1 MSLAHYKKRDELAK
15 QALKEIDYAY
25 RYKKARMSSW
35 NKNEDMM
42 NPDKA
47 HSVTSPYGGSTYQ
60 AQQGDTRASVP
71 LYKMHNF
78 VQTILSKIDS
88 PLTFKY
94 VKGETADHKKAKLM
108 NAIKEKDSKT
118 GRWNFKDLMGKRDAA
133 IYGRTI
139 YLYMTR
145 NLKGVYKSALS
156 LVDPKDFLID
166 PDVGG
171 LCTEEE
177 EDYGA
182 GIERAQYL
190 GWWNTKLSRAQL
202 TAGIKDGL
210 YYKKVVDDMLDGGT
224 TTTKT
229 QQDIDKDNRKNT
241 GAPRESFKNENQ
253 FVFYTWFTTD
263 ENDERYYLVL
273 NPSGD
278 CIRCE
283 KWSEIRKSGKYPIW
297 TWACFPDPRE
307 FWTPSYCDFARGIFQ
322 AQEKSINQS
331 LDNSEQI
338 NRPQTAVN
346 VDYVR
351 NLAQVR
357 YRKDGYIEIEGNVD
371 VNRVLQTRQ
380 TPPIEGPFKVYDKL
394 ESIVES
400 ESGVTAA
407 VKGNSE
413 EETLG
418 IYEGNLMQAGDRF
431 GLLNKSYAEG
441 YYRFA
446 VLHKEGVMQ
455 DLKKKMAV
463 QILGPMGLEIEQV
476 SARELKPY
484 KEDYDIL
491 VESSLAE
498 AQSNLADSKNKLTF
512 LGAYKGDQTIN
523 QKVLFE
529 TQATIAG
536 LDDDTIKRLLDTSD
550 YNAIEIVAQADEAFQ
565 MIIGG
570 QKPPLYKDANT
581 AFLQRLNDL
590 ANKFSHELTTEQHS
604 AVMDYAQEI
613 SAIVEQNAARTIME
627 EQAKLGALDEGG
639 TGGGGMVDATGLKD
653 PTLEATGEVPLN
665 DPSKVVAET
674 AALK

>member
-1 MSLAHYKKRDELAK
+1 MALAHYKKRDELAK
-15 QALKEIDYAY
+15 QALKEIDFSY
-25 RYKKARMSSW
+25 RYKKARMTSW

-42 NPDKA
+42 NPDKSSP
-47 HSVTSPYGGSTYQ
+47 SVVSPYGGSTQQ
-60 AQQGDTRASVP
+60 ADTRAQVP
-71 LYKMHNF
+71 LYKMHGY
-78 VQTILSKIDS
+78 VHTILSKIDS

-94 VKGETADHKKAKLM
+94 IKGETSDLKKSKLM
-108 NAIKEKDSKT
+108 NSIKDKDAKI

-133 IYGRTI
+133 IYGRAI

-145 NLKGVYKSALS
+145 NDKGQYRS
-156 LVDPKDFLID
+156 LLNLIDPKDFLID

-177 EDYGA
+177 DGSGVEKA
-182 GIERAQYL
+182 AYL
-190 GWWNTKLSRAQL
+190 GWWNTRLTRAQI
-202 TAGIKDGL
+202 TKGIKDGI
-210 YYKKVVDDMLDGGT
+210 YYKKVAEELIDGGT
-224 TTTKT
+224 NTKAKT
-229 QQDIDKDNRKNT
+229 NQDNDKDNRKPS
-241 GAPRESFKNENQ
+241 GAPHERYKNENQ
-253 FVFYTWFTTD
+253 YIFYTWITTD
-263 ENDERYYLVL
+263 ENDNRYYLVL
-273 NPSGD
+273 TPSGD

-283 KWSEIRKSGKYPIW
+283 PWKDIRKSGKYPIW
-297 TWACFPDPRE
+297 TWAAFPDPRE

-380 TPPIEGPFKVYDKL
+380 TPAIEGPFKVYDKL

-400 ESGVTAA
+400 ESGVTAD
-407 VKGNSE
+407 VKGTSDE
-413 EETLG
+413 DTLG

-455 DLKKKMAV
+455 DLKKKTAV
-463 QILGPMGLEIEQV
+463 QILGPMGLEIEMV
-476 SARELKPY
+476 SARDLKPY
-484 KEDYDIL
+484 QNDYDIL

-498 AQSNLADSKNKLTF
+498 AQSNLAGSKNKLTF

-536 LDDDTIKRLLDTSD
+536 VDDDTIKRLLDTSD
-550 YNAIEIVAQADEAFQ
+550 YNAIEVVAQADEAFQ
-565 MIIGG
+565 IILGG
-570 QKPPLYKDANT
+570 ETAPLYKDANT
-581 AFLQRLNDL
+581 AFLQRLHDL
-590 ANKFSHELTTEQHS
+590 SDKYDHELSPEQHA
-604 AVMDYAQEI
+604 AVFSYIESI
-613 SAIVEQNAARTIME
+613 VPIVEKNAAR
-627 EQAKLGALDEGG
+627 
-639 TGGGGMVDATGLKD
+639 
-653 PTLEATGEVPLN
+653 
-665 DPSKVVAET
+665 SVVAESAKAGLISGGGRMVDGTGLEDTELAAGESLPPGDPGAEADVT
-674 AALK
+674 AALSK

>member
-1 MSLAHYKKRDELAK
+1 MALAHYKKRDELAK
-15 QALKEIDYAY
+15 QALKEIDFSY
-25 RYKKARMSSW
+25 RYKKARMTSW

-42 NPDKA
+42 NPDKSSP
-47 HSVTSPYGGSTYQ
+47 SVISPYGGSTNQ
-60 AQQGDTRASVP
+60 ADTRAQVP
-71 LYKMHNF
+71 LYKMHGY
-78 VQTILSKIDS
+78 VHTILSKIDS

-94 VKGETADHKKAKLM
+94 IKGETADLKKSKLM
-108 NAIKEKDSKT
+108 NSIKDKDAKI

-133 IYGRTI
+133 IYGRAI

-145 NLKGVYKSALS
+145 NDKGQYKSL
-156 LVDPKDFLID
+156 LNLIDPKDFLID

-177 EDYGA
+177 DGSGVEKA
-182 GIERAQYL
+182 AYL
-190 GWWNTKLSRAQL
+190 GWWNTKLTRAQI
-202 TAGIKDGL
+202 TKGIKDGI
-210 YYKKVVDDMLDGGT
+210 YYKKVAEELIAGGT
-224 TTTKT
+224 NTKAVT
-229 QQDIDKDNRKNT
+229 NQDNDKDNRKPS
-241 GAPRESFKNENQ
+241 GAPRERYKNENQ
-253 FVFYTWFTTD
+253 FIFYTWITTD
-263 ENDERYYLVL
+263 ENDDRYYLVL
-273 NPSGD
+273 TPSGD

-283 KWSEIRKSGKYPIW
+283 PWKDIRRSGKYPIW
-297 TWACFPDPRE
+297 TWAAFPDPRE

-400 ESGVTAA
+400 ESGVTAD
-407 VKGNSE
+407 VKGTSDE
-413 EETLG
+413 DTLG

-463 QILGPMGLEIEQV
+463 QILGPMGLEIEMV
-476 SARELKPY
+476 SARDLKPY
-484 KEDYDIL
+484 QNDYDIL

-536 LDDDTIKRLLDTSD
+536 VDDDTIKRLLDTSD
-550 YNAIEIVAQADEAFQ
+550 YNAIEVVAQADEAFQ
-565 MIIGG
+565 IILGG
-570 QKPPLYKDANT
+570 ETPPLYKDANT
-581 AFLQRLNDL
+581 AFLQRLHDL
-590 ANKFSHELTTEQHS
+590 SDKYDHELSSEQHA
-604 AVMDYAQEI
+604 AVFSYIDNI
-613 SAIVEQNAARTIME
+613 TPIVERNAAR
-627 EQAKLGALDEGG
+627 
-639 TGGGGMVDATGLKD
+639 
-653 PTLEATGEVPLN
+653 
-665 DPSKVVAET
+665 SVVAESAKAGLISGRGRMVDGAELKDAELAAGESIPPGDPGAEAAAT
-674 AALK
+674 AALSK

>member
-1 MSLAHYKKRDELAK
+1 MALAHYKIRDSLST
-15 QALKEIDYAY
+15 QALKEIDYSY
-25 RYKKARMSSW
+25 RYKKARMASW

-42 NPDKA
+42 NPDRSSPA
-47 HSVTSPYGGSTYQ
+47 VVSPYGGNTFQQ
-60 AQQGDTRASVP
+60 AGDTRAQVP
-71 LYKMHNF
+71 LYKMHGF
-78 VQTILSKIDS
+78 VHTILSKIDS

-94 VKGETADHKKAKLM
+94 IKGESADLKKSKLM
-108 NAIKEKDSKT
+108 NAIKDKDSKT

-133 IYGRTI
+133 IYGRAI
-139 YLYMTR
+139 YLYLTR
-145 NLKGVYKSALS
+145 NDKGVYRS
-156 LVDPKDFLID
+156 LLNLIDPKDFLID

-177 EDYGA
+177 DGSGVEKA
-182 GIERAQYL
+182 SYL
-190 GWWNTKLSRAQL
+190 GWWNTKLTRAQL
-202 TAGIKDGL
+202 NKGVKEGI
-210 YYKKVVDDMLDGGT
+210 YYKKVVEDLLQGGT
-224 TTTKT
+224 NTTTKT
-229 QQDIDKDNRKNT
+229 KQDIDKDNRKIN
-241 GAPRESFKNENQ
+241 GAPRERFKNENQ
-253 FVFYTWFTTD
+253 FIFYTWITTD
-263 ENDERYYLVL
+263 ENDDRYYLVL
-273 NPSGD
+273 TPSGD

-283 KWSEIRKSGKYPIW
+283 PWKDIRKSERYPIW
-297 TWACFPDPRE
+297 TWAAFPDPRE
-307 FWTPSYCDFARGIFQ
+307 FWTPSYCDFARGIFM

-357 YRKDGYIEIEGNVD
+357 YRKDGYIEIEGNID
-371 VNRVLQTRQ
+371 VNKVLQTRQ

-394 ESIVES
+394 EQIVET
-400 ESGVTAA
+400 ESGVTAD
-407 VKGNSE
+407 VKGTSDE
-413 EETLG
+413 DTLG

-463 QILGPMGLEIEQV
+463 QILGPMGLEIEMV
-476 SARELKPY
+476 SARDLKPFQN
-484 KEDYDIL
+484 DYDIL
-491 VESSLAE
+491 VESSIAE

-536 LDDDTIKRLLDTSD
+536 VDDDTVKRLLDTGD

-565 MIIGG
+565 LIIGG
-570 QKPPLYKDANT
+570 HKAPIYKDANT
-581 AFLQRLNDL
+581 AFLQRLHDL
-590 ANKFSHELTTEQHS
+590 SDKYDHELTTEQHS
-604 AVMDYAQEI
+604 AVFSYIDQITPIIEK
-613 SAIVEQNAARTIME
+613 NAARSVVAE
-627 EQAKLGALDEGG
+627 SAKAGLISGRGK
-639 TGGGGMVDATGLKD
+639 MVDATGLQNTD
-653 PTLEATGEVPLN
+653 LAATGEVPLG
-665 DPSKVVAET
+665 DPGAET
-674 AALK
+674 AETAVLTK

>member
-1 MSLAHYKKRDELAK
+1 MSLVHYKKRDELAK
-15 QALKEIDYAY
+15 QALKEIDYDY

-42 NPDKA
+42 NPDKNA
-47 HSVTSPYGGSTYQ
+47 SVVSPYGGSTYQ
-60 AQQGDTRASVP
+60 NQQGDTRAQVP

-94 VKGETADHKKAKLM
+94 VKGETADHKKAKMM

-145 NLKGVYKSALS
+145 NLKGVYKSNLS

-182 GIERAQYL
+182 GIERAQHL
-190 GWWNTKLSRAQL
+190 GWWNTKISRASLLQ
-202 TAGIKDGL
+202 GVKDGI
-210 YYKKVVDDMLDGGT
+210 YYKSVVTDLLDGGT

-241 GAPRESFKNENQ
+241 GAPRERFKNVNQ

-263 ENDERYYLVL
+263 ENDDRFYMVL
-273 NPSGD
+273 TPSGD
-278 CIRCE
+278 CVRCE
-283 KWSEIRKSGKYPIW
+283 PWKEIRKSGKYPIW

-307 FWTPSYCDFARGIFQ
+307 FWTPSYCDFARGVFM

-394 ESIVES
+394 EQIVES

-407 VKGNSE
+407 VKGTSE
-413 EETLG
+413 EDTLG

-463 QILGPMGLEIEQV
+463 QILGPMGLEIEEV

-491 VESSLAE
+491 VESSIAE

-512 LGAYKGDQTIN
+512 LGGYKGDGTIN

-565 MIIGG
+565 MLIGG
-570 QKPPLYKDANT
+570 QKPPIYKDANT
-581 AFLQRLNDL
+581 AFLQRINDL
-590 ANKFSHELTTEQHS
+590 ANKYSHELSTEQHD
-604 AVMDYAQEI
+604 AVIAYANEI
-613 SAIVEQNAARTIME
+613 APIVEQNVARQLME
-627 EQAKLGALDEGG
+627 EQAKAGGLSG
-639 TGGGGMVDATGLKD
+639 TGAGGGQVDPTGLKD
-653 PTLEATGEVPLN
+653 PSLEATGAAPLN
-665 DPSKVVAET
+665 DPAAQAAET
-674 AALK
+674 GALK

>member
-1 MSLAHYKKRDELAK
+1 MALAHYKKRDELAK
-15 QALKEIDYAY
+15 QALSEIDYSY
-25 RYKKARMSSW
+25 RYKKARMASW

-42 NPDKA
+42 NPDRTSPA
-47 HSVTSPYGGSTYQ
+47 VISPYGGNTFQQ
-60 AQQGDTRASVP
+60 AGDTRAQVP
-71 LYKMHNF
+71 LYKMHGF
-78 VQTILSKIDS
+78 VHTILSKIDS

-94 VKGETADHKKAKLM
+94 VKGESADLKKSKLM
-108 NAIKEKDSKT
+108 NAIKDKDSKI

-133 IYGRTI
+133 IYGRAV
-139 YLYMTR
+139 YLYLTR
-145 NLKGVYKSALS
+145 NDKGQYKSL
-156 LVDPKDFLID
+156 LNLIDPKDFLID

-177 EDYGA
+177 DGSGVEKA
-182 GIERAQYL
+182 AYL
-190 GWWNTKLSRAQL
+190 GWWNTKLTRAQL
-202 TAGIKDGL
+202 TKGIKDGI
-210 YYKKVVDDMLDGGT
+210 YYKKVVEDLLDGGT
-224 TTTKT
+224 NTKVKT
-229 QQDIDKDNRKNT
+229 PQDTDKDNRKAS
-241 GAPRESFKNENQ
+241 GMPRERFKNENQ
-253 FVFYTWFTTD
+253 FIFYTWITTD

-273 NPSGD
+273 TPSGD

-283 KWSEIRKSGKYPIW
+283 KWVDIRKSGKYPIW
-297 TWACFPDPRE
+297 TWAAFPDPRE
-307 FWTPSYCDFARGIFQ
+307 FWTPSYCDFARGIFM

-394 ESIVES
+394 EQIAEA
-400 ESGVTAA
+400 ESGVTSD
-407 VKGNSE
+407 VKGTSDE
-413 EETLG
+413 DTLG

-455 DLKKKMAV
+455 DLKKKTAV
-463 QILGPMGLEIEQV
+463 QILGPMGLEIEMV
-476 SARELKPY
+476 SSRDLKPFQN
-484 KEDYDIL
+484 DYDIL

-512 LGAYKGDQTIN
+512 LGGYKGDQTIN

-529 TQATIAG
+529 TQAAIAG
-536 LDDDTIKRLLDTSD
+536 VDDDTVKRLLDTND
-550 YNAIEIVAQADEAFQ
+550 YDAIEVVAQADEAFQ
-565 MIIGG
+565 LIIGG
-570 QKPPLYKDANT
+570 HKAPLYKDANT
-581 AFLQRLNDL
+581 AFLQRLHDL
-590 ANKFSHELTTEQHS
+590 SDKYDHELTSEQHN
-604 AVMDYAQEI
+604 AVFAYIDEI
-613 SAIVEQNAARTIME
+613 TPIVEKNAARSVVA
-627 EQAKLGALDEGG
+627 QSAKAGLIS
-639 TGGGGMVDATGLKD
+639 GGGSMVDITDLENPDLAAT
-653 PTLEATGEVPLN
+653 ESVPLG
-665 DPSKVVAET
+665 DPGAEAAAT
-674 AALK
+674 AALSS

>member
-1 MSLAHYKKRDELAK
+1 MALAHYKVRDALAK
-15 QALKEIDYAY
+15 QALKEIDYSY
-25 RYKKARMSSW
+25 RYKKARMTSW

-42 NPDKA
+42 NPDR
-47 HSVTSPYGGSTYQ
+47 TSPAVVSPFGSNTFQQ
-60 AQQGDTRASVP
+60 AGDTRAQVP
-71 LYKMHNF
+71 LYKMHGF
-78 VQTILSKIDS
+78 VHTILSKIDS

-94 VKGETADHKKAKLM
+94 VKGESADLKKSKLM
-108 NAIKEKDSKT
+108 NAIKDKDSKT

-133 IYGRTI
+133 IYGRAI
-139 YLYMTR
+139 YLYLTR
-145 NLKGVYKSALS
+145 NDKGVYKSL
-156 LVDPKDFLID
+156 LNLIDPKDFLID

-177 EDYGA
+177 DGSGVEKA
-182 GIERAQYL
+182 AYL
-190 GWWNTKLSRAQL
+190 GWWNTKLTRAQL
-202 TAGIKDGL
+202 TQGIKDGI
-210 YYKKVVDDMLDGGT
+210 YYKKVVEDLLDSGT
-224 TTTKT
+224 NTTTKT
-229 QQDIDKDNRKNT
+229 KQDIDKDNRRIN
-241 GAPRESFKNENQ
+241 GAPRERFKNENQ
-253 FVFYTWFTTD
+253 FIFYTWITTD
-263 ENDERYYLVL
+263 ENDDRYYLVL
-273 NPSGD
+273 TPSGD

-283 KWSEIRKSGKYPIW
+283 PWKDIRKSERYPIW
-297 TWACFPDPRE
+297 TWAAFPDPRE

-357 YRKDGYIEIEGNVD
+357 YRKDGYIEIEGNID
-371 VNRVLQTRQ
+371 VNKVLQTRQ

-394 ESIVES
+394 ESIVET
-400 ESGVTAA
+400 ESGVTAD
-407 VKGNSE
+407 VKGTSE
-413 EETLG
+413 EDTLG

-463 QILGPMGLEIEQV
+463 QILGPMGLEIEMV
-476 SARELKPY
+476 SARDLKPFQN
-484 KEDYDIL
+484 DYDIL
-491 VESSLAE
+491 VESSIAE

-536 LDDDTIKRLLDTSD
+536 VDDDTVKRLLDAGD

-565 MIIGG
+565 MLIGG
-570 QKPPLYKDANT
+570 HKPPLYKDANT
-581 AFLQRLNDL
+581 AFLQRLHDL
-590 ANKFSHELTTEQHS
+590 SDKYDHELTSEQHA
-604 AVMDYAQEI
+604 AVFSYIDEI
-613 SAIVEQNAARTIME
+613 TPVVEKNAARSVVAE
-627 EQAKLGALDEGG
+627 SAKLGLITGRGKQVDGASLDNP
-639 TGGGGMVDATGLKD
+639 DLA
-653 PTLEATGEVPLN
+653 ATGEVPLGN
-665 DPSKVVAET
+665 PGAEVAET
-674 AALK
+674 AALSK

>member
-1 MSLAHYKKRDELAK
+1 MALAHYKKRDELAK
-15 QALKEIDYAY
+15 QALKEIDFSY
-25 RYKKARMSSW
+25 RYKKSRMTSW

-47 HSVTSPYGGSTYQ
+47 VASVISPYGGTVTNQ
-60 AQQGDTRASVP
+60 ADTRAQVP
-71 LYKMHNF
+71 LYKMHGY
-78 VQTILSKIDS
+78 VHTILSKIDS

-94 VKGETADHKKAKLM
+94 VKGETADLKKSKLM
-108 NAIKEKDSKT
+108 NSIKDKDSKI
-118 GRWNFKDLMGKRDAA
+118 GRWNFKDIMGKRDAA
-133 IYGRTI
+133 IYGRAI
-139 YLYMTR
+139 YLYMSK
-145 NLKGVYKSALS
+145 NDKGQYKSLLN

-177 EDYGA
+177 DGSGVEKA
-182 GIERAQYL
+182 AYL
-190 GWWNTKLSRAQL
+190 GWWNTKITRAQL
-202 TAGIKDGL
+202 TKGTKDGI
-210 YYKKVVDDMLDGGT
+210 YYKKVVEDLLDGGT
-224 TTTKT
+224 NTKT
-229 QQDIDKDNRKNT
+229 KTNQDQDKDNRKPS
-241 GAPRESFKNENQ
+241 GAPRERYKNENQ
-253 FVFYTWFTTD
+253 FIFYTWITTD
-263 ENDERYYLVL
+263 EDDERYYLVL
-273 NPSGD
+273 TPSGD

-283 KWSEIRKSGKYPIW
+283 PWKEIRKSGKYPIW
-297 TWACFPDPRE
+297 TWAAFPDPRE

-394 ESIVES
+394 ESIVEA
-400 ESGVTAA
+400 ESGVTAD
-407 VKGNSE
+407 VKGTSE
-413 EETLG
+413 EDTLG

-455 DLKKKMAV
+455 DMKKKTAV
-463 QILGPMGLEIEQV
+463 QILGPMGLEIEMV
-476 SARELKPY
+476 TARDLKPFQN
-484 KEDYDIL
+484 DYDIL
-491 VESSLAE
+491 VESSIAE

-536 LDDDTIKRLLDTSD
+536 VDDDTIKRLLDTND
-550 YNAIEIVAQADEAFQ
+550 YDAIEVVAQADEAFQ
-565 MIIGG
+565 IIIGG
-570 QKPPLYKDANT
+570 DTPPLYKDANT
-581 AFLQRLNDL
+581 AFLQRLHDL
-590 ANKFSHELTTEQHS
+590 SDKYDHELSSEQHDQVFS
-604 AVMDYAQEI
+604 YIDKI
-613 SAIVEQNAARTIME
+613 TPIVEKNAARSVVAESARAGLIS
-627 EQAKLGALDEGG
+627 
-639 TGGGGMVDATGLKD
+639 GGGRMVDGVGLKD
-653 PTLEATGEVPLN
+653 AGLAAGDSIPPGDPGAEAAV
-665 DPSKVVAET
+665 T
-674 AALK
+674 AALSK

>member
-1 MSLAHYKKRDELAK
+1 MALAHYKKRDELAK
-15 QALKEIDYAY
+15 QALKEIDFSY
-25 RYKKARMSSW
+25 RYKKARMTSW

-42 NPDKA
+42 NPDKSSP
-47 HSVTSPYGGSTYQ
+47 SVISPYGGSTNQ
-60 AQQGDTRASVP
+60 ADTRAQVP
-71 LYKMHNF
+71 LYKMHGY
-78 VQTILSKIDS
+78 VHTILSKIDS

-94 VKGETADHKKAKLM
+94 TKGETADLKKSKLM
-108 NAIKEKDSKT
+108 NSIKDKDAKI

-133 IYGRTI
+133 IYGRAI

-145 NLKGVYKSALS
+145 NDKGQYRS
-156 LVDPKDFLID
+156 LLNLIDPKDFLID

-177 EDYGA
+177 DGSGVEKA
-182 GIERAQYL
+182 AYL
-190 GWWNTKLSRAQL
+190 GWWNTKLTRAQI
-202 TAGIKDGL
+202 TKGIKDGI
-210 YYKKVVDDMLDGGT
+210 YYKKVAEELIAGGT
-224 TTTKT
+224 NTKAVT
-229 QQDIDKDNRKNT
+229 NQDNDKDNRKPS
-241 GAPRESFKNENQ
+241 GAPRERYKNENQ
-253 FVFYTWFTTD
+253 FIFYTWITTD
-263 ENDERYYLVL
+263 ENDDRYYLVL
-273 NPSGD
+273 TPSGD

-283 KWSEIRKSGKYPIW
+283 PWKDIRRSGKYPIW
-297 TWACFPDPRE
+297 TWAAFPDPRE

-400 ESGVTAA
+400 ESGVTAD
-407 VKGNSE
+407 VKGTSDE
-413 EETLG
+413 DTLG

-463 QILGPMGLEIEQV
+463 QILGPMGLEIEMV
-476 SARELKPY
+476 SARDLKPY
-484 KEDYDIL
+484 QNDYDIL

-536 LDDDTIKRLLDTSD
+536 VDDDTIKRLLDTSD
-550 YNAIEIVAQADEAFQ
+550 YNAIEVVAQADEAFQ
-565 MIIGG
+565 IILGG
-570 QKPPLYKDANT
+570 ETPPLYKDANT
-581 AFLQRLNDL
+581 AFLQRLHDL
-590 ANKFSHELTTEQHS
+590 SDKYDHELSSEQHA
-604 AVMDYAQEI
+604 AVFSYIDNI
-613 SAIVEQNAARTIME
+613 TPIVERNAAR
-627 EQAKLGALDEGG
+627 
-639 TGGGGMVDATGLKD
+639 
-653 PTLEATGEVPLN
+653 
-665 DPSKVVAET
+665 SVVAESAKAGLISGRGRMVDGAELKDAELAAGESIPPGDPGAEAAAT
-674 AALK
+674 AALSK

>member
-1 MSLAHYKKRDELAK
+1 MALAHYKKRDELAK
-15 QALKEIDYAY
+15 QALKEIDFSY
-25 RYKKARMSSW
+25 RYKKARMTSW

-42 NPDKA
+42 NPDKSSP
-47 HSVTSPYGGSTYQ
+47 SVISPYGGSTNQ
-60 AQQGDTRASVP
+60 ADTRAQVP
-71 LYKMHNF
+71 LYKMHGY
-78 VQTILSKIDS
+78 VHTILSKIDS

-94 VKGETADHKKAKLM
+94 IKGETADLKKSKLM
-108 NAIKEKDSKT
+108 NSIKDKDAKI

-133 IYGRTI
+133 IYGRAI

-145 NLKGVYKSALS
+145 NDKGQYKSL
-156 LVDPKDFLID
+156 LNLIDPKDFLID

-177 EDYGA
+177 DGSGVEKA
-182 GIERAQYL
+182 AYL
-190 GWWNTKLSRAQL
+190 GWWNTKLTRAQI
-202 TAGIKDGL
+202 TKGIKDGI
-210 YYKKVVDDMLDGGT
+210 YYKKVAEELIAGGT
-224 TTTKT
+224 NTKAVT
-229 QQDIDKDNRKNT
+229 NQDNDKDNRKPS
-241 GAPRESFKNENQ
+241 GAPRERYKNENQ
-253 FVFYTWFTTD
+253 FIFYTWITTD
-263 ENDERYYLVL
+263 ENDDRYYLVL
-273 NPSGD
+273 TPSGD

-283 KWSEIRKSGKYPIW
+283 PWKDIRRSGKYPIW
-297 TWACFPDPRE
+297 TWAAFPDPRE

-400 ESGVTAA
+400 ESGVTAD
-407 VKGNSE
+407 VKGTSDE
-413 EETLG
+413 DTLG

-463 QILGPMGLEIEQV
+463 QILGPMGLEIEMV
-476 SARELKPY
+476 SARDLKPY
-484 KEDYDIL
+484 QNDYDIL

-536 LDDDTIKRLLDTSD
+536 VDDDTIKRLLDTSD
-550 YNAIEIVAQADEAFQ
+550 YNAIEVVAQADEAFQ
-565 MIIGG
+565 IILGG
-570 QKPPLYKDANT
+570 ETPPLYKDANT
-581 AFLQRLNDL
+581 AFLQRLHDL
-590 ANKFSHELTTEQHS
+590 SDKYDHELSSEQHA
-604 AVMDYAQEI
+604 AVFSYIDNI
-613 SAIVEQNAARTIME
+613 TPIVERNAAR
-627 EQAKLGALDEGG
+627 
-639 TGGGGMVDATGLKD
+639 
-653 PTLEATGEVPLN
+653 
-665 DPSKVVAET
+665 SVVAESAKAGLISGGGRMVDGAELKDAELAAGESIPPGDPGAEAAAT
-674 AALK
+674 AALSK

>member
-1 MSLAHYKKRDELAK
+1 MALAHYKKRDELAK
-15 QALKEIDYAY
+15 QALKEIDFSY
-25 RYKKARMSSW
+25 RYKKARMTSW

-42 NPDKA
+42 NPDKSSP
-47 HSVTSPYGGSTYQ
+47 SVISPYGGSTNQ
-60 AQQGDTRASVP
+60 ADTRAQVP
-71 LYKMHNF
+71 LYKMHGY
-78 VQTILSKIDS
+78 VHTILSKIDS

-94 VKGETADHKKAKLM
+94 IKGETADLKKSKLM
-108 NAIKEKDSKT
+108 NSIKDKDAKI

-133 IYGRTI
+133 IYGRAI

-145 NLKGVYKSALS
+145 NDKGQYKSL
-156 LVDPKDFLID
+156 LNLIDPKDFLID

-177 EDYGA
+177 DGSGVEKA
-182 GIERAQYL
+182 AYL
-190 GWWNTKLSRAQL
+190 GWWNTKLTRAQI
-202 TAGIKDGL
+202 TKGIKDGI
-210 YYKKVVDDMLDGGT
+210 YYKKVAEELIAGGT
-224 TTTKT
+224 NTKAVT
-229 QQDIDKDNRKNT
+229 NQDNDKDNRKPS
-241 GAPRESFKNENQ
+241 GAPRERYKNENQ
-253 FVFYTWFTTD
+253 FIFYTWITTD
-263 ENDERYYLVL
+263 ENDDRYYLVL
-273 NPSGD
+273 TPSGD

-283 KWSEIRKSGKYPIW
+283 PWKDIRRSGKYPIW
-297 TWACFPDPRE
+297 TWAAFPDPRE

-400 ESGVTAA
+400 ESGVTAD
-407 VKGNSE
+407 VKGTSDE
-413 EETLG
+413 DTLG

-463 QILGPMGLEIEQV
+463 QILGPMGLEIEMV
-476 SARELKPY
+476 SARDLKPY
-484 KEDYDIL
+484 QNDYDIL

-536 LDDDTIKRLLDTSD
+536 VDDDTIKRLLDTSD
-550 YNAIEIVAQADEAFQ
+550 YNAIEVVAQADEAFQ
-565 MIIGG
+565 IILGG
-570 QKPPLYKDANT
+570 ETPPLYKDANT
-581 AFLQRLNDL
+581 AFLQRLHDL
-590 ANKFSHELTTEQHS
+590 SDKYDHELSSEQHA
-604 AVMDYAQEI
+604 AVFSYIDNI
-613 SAIVEQNAARTIME
+613 TPIVERNAAR
-627 EQAKLGALDEGG
+627 L
-639 TGGGGMVDATGLKD
+639 
-653 PTLEATGEVPLN
+653 
-665 DPSKVVAET
+665 VVAESAKAGLISGGGRMVDGAELKDAELAAGESIPPGDPGAEAAAT
-674 AALK
+674 AALSK

>member
-1 MSLAHYKKRDELAK
+1 MALAHYKKRDELAK
-15 QALKEIDYAY
+15 QALKEIDFSY
-25 RYKKARMSSW
+25 RYKKARMTSW

-42 NPDKA
+42 NPDKSSP
-47 HSVTSPYGGSTYQ
+47 SVISPYGGSTNQ
-60 AQQGDTRASVP
+60 ADTRAQVP
-71 LYKMHNF
+71 LYKMHGY
-78 VQTILSKIDS
+78 VHTILSKIDS

-94 VKGETADHKKAKLM
+94 VKGETADLKKSKLM
-108 NAIKEKDSKT
+108 NSIKDKDAKI

-133 IYGRTI
+133 IYGRAI

-145 NLKGVYKSALS
+145 NDKGQYRS
-156 LVDPKDFLID
+156 LLNLIDPKDFLID

-177 EDYGA
+177 DGSGVEKA
-182 GIERAQYL
+182 AYL
-190 GWWNTKLSRAQL
+190 GWWNTKLTRAQI
-202 TAGIKDGL
+202 TKGIKDGI
-210 YYKKVVDDMLDGGT
+210 YYKKVAEELIAGGT
-224 TTTKT
+224 NTKAVT
-229 QQDIDKDNRKNT
+229 NQDNDKDNRKPS
-241 GAPRESFKNENQ
+241 GAPRERYKNENQ
-253 FVFYTWFTTD
+253 FIFYTWITTD
-263 ENDERYYLVL
+263 ENDNRFYLVL
-273 NPSGD
+273 TPSGD

-283 KWSEIRKSGKYPIW
+283 PWKEIRKSGKYPIW
-297 TWACFPDPRE
+297 TWAAFPDPRE

-400 ESGVTAA
+400 ESGVTSD
-407 VKGNSE
+407 VKGTSDE
-413 EETLG
+413 DTLG

-463 QILGPMGLEIEQV
+463 QILGPMGLEIEMV
-476 SARELKPY
+476 SARDLKPY
-484 KEDYDIL
+484 QNDYDIL

-536 LDDDTIKRLLDTSD
+536 VDDDTIKRLLDTSD
-550 YNAIEIVAQADEAFQ
+550 YNAIEVVAQADEAFQ
-565 MIIGG
+565 IILGG
-570 QKPPLYKDANT
+570 DTPPLYKDANT
-581 AFLQRLNDL
+581 AFLQRLHDL
-590 ANKFSHELTTEQHS
+590 SDKYDHELSSEQHA
-604 AVMDYAQEI
+604 AVFSYIDNI
-613 SAIVEQNAARTIME
+613 TPIVEKNAAR
-627 EQAKLGALDEGG
+627 
-639 TGGGGMVDATGLKD
+639 
-653 PTLEATGEVPLN
+653 
-665 DPSKVVAET
+665 SVVAESAKAGLISGGGRMVDGAELKDAELAAGESIPPGDPGAEAAAT
-674 AALK
+674 AALSK

>member
-1 MSLAHYKKRDELAK
+1 MALAHYKKRDELAK
-15 QALKEIDYAY
+15 QALNEIDFSY

-42 NPDKA
+42 NPDKSSP
-47 HSVTSPYGGSTYQ
+47 SVISPYGGSTQQ
-60 AQQGDTRASVP
+60 ADTRAQVP
-71 LYKMHNF
+71 LYKMHGY
-78 VQTILSKIDS
+78 VHTILSKIDS

-94 VKGETADHKKAKLM
+94 VKGETADLKKSKLM
-108 NAIKEKDSKT
+108 NSIKDKDAKI

-133 IYGRTI
+133 IYGRAI

-145 NLKGVYKSALS
+145 NDKGQYKSL
-156 LVDPKDFLID
+156 LNLIDPKDFLID

-171 LCTEEE
+171 LCTGE
-177 EDYGA
+177 EDGSGVEKA
-182 GIERAQYL
+182 TYL
-190 GWWNTKLSRAQL
+190 GWWNTKLTRAQI
-202 TAGIKDGL
+202 TKGIKDGI
-210 YYKKVVDDMLDGGT
+210 YYKKVAEDLMDGGT
-224 TTTKT
+224 NTKT
-229 QQDIDKDNRKNT
+229 KTNQDNDKDNRKPS
-241 GAPRESFKNENQ
+241 GAPRERYKNENQ
-253 FVFYTWFTTD
+253 FIFYTWITTD
-263 ENDERYYLVL
+263 ENDDRYYLIL
-273 NPSGD
+273 TPSGD

-283 KWSEIRKSGKYPIW
+283 PWKEIRKSGKYSIW
-297 TWACFPDPRE
+297 TWAAFPDPRE

-400 ESGVTAA
+400 ESGVTAD
-407 VKGNSE
+407 VKGTSDE
-413 EETLG
+413 DTLG
-418 IYEGNLMQAGDRF
+418 IYEGNMMQAGDRF

-455 DLKKKMAV
+455 DMKKKMAV
-463 QILGPMGLEIEQV
+463 QILGPMGLDIEMV
-476 SARELKPY
+476 SARDLKPFTN
-484 KEDYDIL
+484 DYDIL
-491 VESSLAE
+491 VESSIAE

-512 LGAYKGDQTIN
+512 LGSYKGDQTIN
-523 QKVLFE
+523 QKILFE

-536 LDDDTIKRLLDTSD
+536 VDDDTIKRLLDTND
-550 YNAIEIVAQADEAFQ
+550 YDAIEVVAQADEAFQ
-565 MIIGG
+565 IIIGG
-570 QKPPLYKDANT
+570 DTPPLYKDANT
-581 AFLQRLNDL
+581 AFLQRLHDL
-590 ANKFSHELTTEQHS
+590 SDKYDHELSPDQHN
-604 AVMDYAQEI
+604 AVFSYIDLIAP
-613 SAIVEQNAARTIME
+613 IVEKNAARSVVAE
-627 EQAKLGALDEGG
+627 SAKAGLIS
-639 TGGGGMVDATGLKD
+639 GGGRMVDATGLENTD
-653 PTLEATGEVPLN
+653 LAATGEVPLG
-665 DPSKVVAET
+665 DPGAEAAAT
-674 AALK
+674 AALSK

>member
-1 MSLAHYKKRDELAK
+1 MALAHYKKRDTLST
-15 QALKEIDYAY
+15 QSLKEIDYSY

-42 NPDKA
+42 NPDRTSPA
-47 HSVTSPYGGSTYQ
+47 VVSPYGGSTFQQ
-60 AQQGDTRASVP
+60 AGDTRAQVP
-71 LYKMHNF
+71 LYKMHGF
-78 VQTILSKIDS
+78 VHTILSKIDS

-94 VKGETADHKKAKLM
+94 VKGESADLKKSKLM
-108 NAIKEKDSKT
+108 NAIKDKDSKT

-139 YLYMTR
+139 YLYLTR
-145 NLKGVYKSALS
+145 NDKGVYKSL
-156 LVDPKDFLID
+156 LNLIDPKDFLID

-177 EDYGA
+177 DGSGVEKA
-182 GIERAQYL
+182 SYL
-190 GWWNTKLSRAQL
+190 GWWNTKLTRAQL
-202 TAGIKDGL
+202 AKGVKDGI
-210 YYKKVVDDMLDGGT
+210 YYKKVVEDLLDGGSNT
-224 TTTKT
+224 ATKT
-229 QQDIDKDNRKNT
+229 QQDIDKDNRRIN
-241 GAPRESFKNENQ
+241 GAPRERFKNDNQ
-253 FVFYTWFTTD
+253 FIFYTWITTD
-263 ENDERYYLVL
+263 EDDNRYYLVL
-273 NPSGD
+273 TPSGD

-283 KWSEIRKSGKYPIW
+283 PWKDIRKSQRYPIW
-297 TWACFPDPRE
+297 TWAAFPDPRE
-307 FWTPSYCDFARGIFQ
+307 FWTPSYCDFARGIFM

-357 YRKDGYIEIEGNVD
+357 YRKDGYIEIEGNID
-371 VNRVLQTRQ
+371 VNKVLQTRQ

-394 ESIVES
+394 EQIVEG
-400 ESGVTAA
+400 ESGVTGD
-407 VKGNSE
+407 VKGTSDE
-413 EETLG
+413 DTLG

-463 QILGPMGLEIEQV
+463 QILGPMGLEIEMV
-476 SARELKPY
+476 SSRDLKPFQN
-484 KEDYDIL
+484 DYDIL

-512 LGAYKGDQTIN
+512 LGSYKGGQTIN

-536 LDDDTIKRLLDTSD
+536 VDDDTVKRLLDTSD
-550 YNAIEIVAQADEAFQ
+550 YNAIEVVAQADEAFQ
-565 MIIGG
+565 LIIGG
-570 QKPPLYKDANT
+570 HKAPLYKDANT
-581 AFLQRLNDL
+581 SFLQRLHDL
-590 ANKFSHELTTEQHS
+590 SDKYDHELTSEQHA
-604 AVMDYAQEI
+604 AVFSYIDEI
-613 SAIVEQNAARTIME
+613 SLVVEKNAARSVVAE
-627 EQAKLGALDEGG
+627 SAKAGLISSGG
-639 TGGGGMVDATGLKD
+639 KMVDATGLENTD
-653 PTLEATGEVPLN
+653 LAATGALPLG
-665 DPSKVVAET
+665 DPGAEAAAT
-674 AALK
+674 AALTR

>member
-1 MSLAHYKKRDELAK
+1 MSLAHYKVRDELAT
-15 QALKEIDYAY
+15 QALKEIDYSY

-42 NPDKA
+42 NPDRNGVA
-47 HSVTSPYGGSTYQ
+47 VVAPYGGSTYQ
-60 AQQGDTRASVP
+60 NQQGDTRASVP
-71 LYKMHNF
+71 LHKMHGF

-94 VKGETADHKKAKLM
+94 VKGESADLKKAKLM
-108 NAIKEKDSKT
+108 NAIKEKDGKL
-118 GRWNFKDLMGKRDAA
+118 GRWNFKDLIGKRDAS
-133 IYGRTI
+133 IYGRAI
-139 YLYMTR
+139 YLYITR
-145 NLKGVYKSALS
+145 NEKGTYKSILN
-156 LVDPKDFLID
+156 LIDPKDFLID

-177 EDYGA
+177 DGS
-182 GIERAQYL
+182 GIEKAAYL
-190 GWWNTKLSRAQL
+190 GWWNTKLTKAQL
-202 TAGIKDGL
+202 LQGVKDGI
-210 YYKKVVDDMLDGGT
+210 YYKAVVQELIDGGGNN
-224 TTTKT
+224 TTKT
-229 QQDIDKDNRKNT
+229 QQDIDKDNRKIS
-241 GAPRESFKNENQ
+241 GAPRERFKNPNQ
-253 FVFYTWFTTD
+253 FIFYTWITTD
-263 ENDERYYLVL
+263 ENDDRYYLVL
-273 NPSGD
+273 TPSGD

-283 KWSEIRKSGKYPIW
+283 PWTDIRKSGKYPIW

-307 FWTPSYCDFARGIFQ
+307 FWTPSYCDFARGVFM

-371 VNRVLQTRQ
+371 VNKVLQTRQ
-380 TPPIEGPFKVYDKL
+380 TPPIQGPFMVYDKL
-394 ESIVES
+394 ESIIES
-400 ESGVTAA
+400 ESGVTAG
-407 VKGNSE
+407 VKGTSDDQ
-413 EETLG
+413 TLG

-463 QILGPMGLEIEQV
+463 QIVGAMGLEIEHV
-476 SARELKPY
+476 TARDLKPFQD
-484 KEDYDIL
+484 DYDIM
-491 VESSLAE
+491 VESSIAE

-512 LGAYKGDQTIN
+512 LSAYKDDPTVN

-536 LDDDTIKRLLDTSD
+536 VDEDTIKRLLDNND
-550 YNAIEIVAQADEAFQ
+550 YDAIEVLANADEAFQ
-565 MIIGG
+565 TIIGG
-570 QKPPLYKDANT
+570 GKAPLYKNANV
-581 AFLQRLNDL
+581 AFLQRLHDL
-590 ANKFSHELTTEQHS
+590 SDKFDDELSTEQHN
-604 AVMDYAQEI
+604 AVFAYMEAI
-613 SAIVEQNAARTIME
+613 APIVEKNKAMEVANEAAKSGLM
-627 EQAKLGALDEGG
+627 
-639 TGGGGMVDATGLKD
+639 GGGGTVDPSAIQNPDMVDNNMPIGKPAM
-653 PTLEATGEVPLN
+653 
-665 DPSKVVAET
+665 ET
-674 AALK
+674 AEIAALSK

>member
-1 MSLAHYKKRDELAK
+1 MALAHYKKRDELAK
-15 QALKEIDYAY
+15 QALKEIDFSY
-25 RYKKARMSSW
+25 RYKKARMTSW

-42 NPDKA
+42 NPDKSSP
-47 HSVTSPYGGSTYQ
+47 SVISPYGGSTNQ
-60 AQQGDTRASVP
+60 ADTRAQVP
-71 LYKMHNF
+71 LYKMHGY
-78 VQTILSKIDS
+78 VHTILSKIDS

-94 VKGETADHKKAKLM
+94 IKGETADLKKSKLM
-108 NAIKEKDSKT
+108 NSIKDKDAKI

-133 IYGRTI
+133 IYGRAI

-145 NLKGVYKSALS
+145 NDKGQYKSL
-156 LVDPKDFLID
+156 LNLIDPKDFLID

-177 EDYGA
+177 DGSGVEKA
-182 GIERAQYL
+182 AYL
-190 GWWNTKLSRAQL
+190 GWWNTKLTRAQI
-202 TAGIKDGL
+202 TKGIKDGI
-210 YYKKVVDDMLDGGT
+210 YYKKVAEELIAGGT
-224 TTTKT
+224 NTKAVT
-229 QQDIDKDNRKNT
+229 NQDNDKDNRKPS
-241 GAPRESFKNENQ
+241 GAPRERYKNENQ
-253 FVFYTWFTTD
+253 FIFYTWITTD
-263 ENDERYYLVL
+263 ENDDRYYLVL
-273 NPSGD
+273 TPSGD

-283 KWSEIRKSGKYPIW
+283 PWKDIRRSGKYPIW
-297 TWACFPDPRE
+297 TWAAFPDPRE

-400 ESGVTAA
+400 ESGVTAD
-407 VKGNSE
+407 VKGTSDE
-413 EETLG
+413 DTLG

-463 QILGPMGLEIEQV
+463 QILGPMGLEIEMV
-476 SARELKPY
+476 SARDLKPY
-484 KEDYDIL
+484 QNDYDIL

-536 LDDDTIKRLLDTSD
+536 VDDDTIKRLLDTSD
-550 YNAIEIVAQADEAFQ
+550 YNAIEVVAQADEAFQ
-565 MIIGG
+565 IILGG
-570 QKPPLYKDANT
+570 ETPPLYKDANT
-581 AFLQRLNDL
+581 AFLQRLHDL
-590 ANKFSHELTTEQHS
+590 SDKYDHELSSEQHA
-604 AVMDYAQEI
+604 AVFSYVDNI
-613 SAIVEQNAARTIME
+613 TPIVERNAAR
-627 EQAKLGALDEGG
+627 
-639 TGGGGMVDATGLKD
+639 
-653 PTLEATGEVPLN
+653 
-665 DPSKVVAET
+665 SVVAESAKAGLISGRGRMVDGTELKDAELAAGESIPPGDPGAEAAAT
-674 AALK
+674 AALSK

>member
-1 MSLAHYKKRDELAK
+1 MALAHYKKRDELAK
-15 QALKEIDYAY
+15 QALSEIDYSY
-25 RYKKARMSSW
+25 RYKKARMASW

-42 NPDKA
+42 NPDRNSPA
-47 HSVTSPYGGSTYQ
+47 VISPYGGSTFQQ
-60 AQQGDTRASVP
+60 AGDTRAQVP
-71 LYKMHNF
+71 LYKMHGF
-78 VQTILSKIDS
+78 VHTILSKIDS

-94 VKGETADHKKAKLM
+94 VKGESADLKKSKLM
-108 NAIKEKDSKT
+108 NAIKDKDSKI

-133 IYGRTI
+133 IYGRAV
-139 YLYMTR
+139 YLYLTR
-145 NLKGVYKSALS
+145 NDKGQYKSL
-156 LVDPKDFLID
+156 LNLIDPKDFLID

-177 EDYGA
+177 DGSGVEKA
-182 GIERAQYL
+182 AYL
-190 GWWNTKLSRAQL
+190 GWWNTKLTRAQL
-202 TAGIKDGL
+202 TKGIKDGI
-210 YYKKVVDDMLDGGT
+210 YYKKVVEDLLDGGT
-224 TTTKT
+224 NTKVKT
-229 QQDIDKDNRKNT
+229 PQDTDKDNRKAN
-241 GAPRESFKNENQ
+241 GMPRERFKNENQ
-253 FVFYTWFTTD
+253 FIFYTWITTD

-273 NPSGD
+273 TPSGD

-283 KWSEIRKSGKYPIW
+283 KWVDIRKSGKYPVW
-297 TWACFPDPRE
+297 TWAAFPDPRE
-307 FWTPSYCDFARGIFQ
+307 FWTPSYCDFARGIFM

-394 ESIVES
+394 EQIAEA
-400 ESGVTAA
+400 ESGVTSD
-407 VKGNSE
+407 VKGTSDE
-413 EETLG
+413 DTLG

-455 DLKKKMAV
+455 DLKKKTAV
-463 QILGPMGLEIEQV
+463 QILGPMGLEIEMV
-476 SARELKPY
+476 SSRDLKPFQN
-484 KEDYDIL
+484 DYDIL

-512 LGAYKGDQTIN
+512 LGSYKGDQTIN

-536 LDDDTIKRLLDTSD
+536 VDDDTIKRLLDTSD
-550 YNAIEIVAQADEAFQ
+550 YDAIEVIAQADEAFQ
-565 MIIGG
+565 LIIGG
-570 QKPPLYKDANT
+570 DKAPLFKDANT
-581 AFLQRLNDL
+581 AFLQRLHDL
-590 ANKFSHELTTEQHS
+590 SDKYDHELTSEQHA
-604 AVMDYAQEI
+604 AVFAYIDEI
-613 SAIVEQNAARTIME
+613 TPIVEKNAARSVVA
-627 EQAKLGALDEGG
+627 QSAKAGLIS
-639 TGGGGMVDATGLKD
+639 GGGSTVDITDLENPDLAAT
-653 PTLEATGEVPLN
+653 ESVPLG
-665 DPSKVVAET
+665 DPGAEAAAT
-674 AALK
+674 AALSS

>member
-1 MSLAHYKKRDELAK
+1 MALAHYKKRDELAK
-15 QALKEIDYAY
+15 QALKEIDFSY
-25 RYKKARMSSW
+25 RYKKARMTSW

-42 NPDKA
+42 NPDKSSP
-47 HSVTSPYGGSTYQ
+47 SVISPYGGSTNQ
-60 AQQGDTRASVP
+60 ADTRAQVP
-71 LYKMHNF
+71 LYKMHGY
-78 VQTILSKIDS
+78 VHTILSKIDS

-94 VKGETADHKKAKLM
+94 VKGETADLKKSKLM
-108 NAIKEKDSKT
+108 NSIKDKDAKI

-133 IYGRTI
+133 IYGRAI

-145 NLKGVYKSALS
+145 NDKGQYRS
-156 LVDPKDFLID
+156 LLNLIDPKDFLID

-177 EDYGA
+177 DGSGVEKA
-182 GIERAQYL
+182 AYL
-190 GWWNTKLSRAQL
+190 GWWNTKLTRAQI
-202 TAGIKDGL
+202 TKGIKDGI
-210 YYKKVVDDMLDGGT
+210 YYKKVAEELIAGGT
-224 TTTKT
+224 NTKAVT
-229 QQDIDKDNRKNT
+229 NQDNDKDNRKPS
-241 GAPRESFKNENQ
+241 GAPRERYKNENQ
-253 FVFYTWFTTD
+253 FIFYTWITTD
-263 ENDERYYLVL
+263 ENDDRYYLVL
-273 NPSGD
+273 TPSGD

-283 KWSEIRKSGKYPIW
+283 PWKDIRRSGKYPIW
-297 TWACFPDPRE
+297 TWAAFPDPRE

-400 ESGVTAA
+400 ESGVTAD
-407 VKGNSE
+407 VKGTSDE
-413 EETLG
+413 DTLG

-463 QILGPMGLEIEQV
+463 QILGPMGLEIEMV
-476 SARELKPY
+476 SARDLKPY
-484 KEDYDIL
+484 QNDYDIL

-536 LDDDTIKRLLDTSD
+536 VDDDTIKRLLDTSD
-550 YNAIEIVAQADEAFQ
+550 YNAIEVVAQADEAFQ
-565 MIIGG
+565 IILGG
-570 QKPPLYKDANT
+570 ETPPLYKDANT
-581 AFLQRLNDL
+581 AFLQRLHDL
-590 ANKFSHELTTEQHS
+590 SDKYDHELSSEQHA
-604 AVMDYAQEI
+604 AVFSYIDNI
-613 SAIVEQNAARTIME
+613 TPIVEKNAAR
-627 EQAKLGALDEGG
+627 
-639 TGGGGMVDATGLKD
+639 
-653 PTLEATGEVPLN
+653 
-665 DPSKVVAET
+665 SVVAESAKVGLISGGGRMVDGAELKDAELAAGESIPPGDPGAEAAAT
-674 AALK
+674 AALSK

>member
-1 MSLAHYKKRDELAK
+1 MSLAHYKTRDELAK

-25 RYKKARMSSW
+25 RYKKPRMSSW

-47 HSVTSPYGGSTYQ
+47 AGVVSPYGGSTYQ
-60 AQQGDTRASVP
+60 QSQGDTRASVP

-94 VKGETADHKKAKLM
+94 VKGETADHKKAKIM
-108 NAIKEKDSKT
+108 NAIKEKDGKT

-139 YLYMTR
+139 YLYMSR
-145 NLKGVYKSALS
+145 NLKGVYKSILS
-156 LVDPKDFLID
+156 LIDPKDFLID

-190 GWWNTKLSRAQL
+190 GWWNTKLTRAQL
-202 TAGIKDGL
+202 LQGVKDGI
-210 YYKKVVDDMLDGGT
+210 YYKQVVTDLLDSGNT
-224 TTTKT
+224 ATKT

-241 GAPRESFKNENQ
+241 GAPRERFKNPNQ
-253 FVFYTWFTTD
+253 FIFYTWFTTD
-263 ENDERYYLVL
+263 ENDERYYLIL
-273 NPSGD
+273 TPTGD

-283 KWSEIRKSGKYPIW
+283 PWTDIRKSGKYPVW

-371 VNRVLQTRQ
+371 VNRVLQTRV

-394 ESIVES
+394 EQIVES

-407 VKGNSE
+407 VKGVSE
-413 EETLG
+413 EDTLG

-463 QILGPMGLEIEQV
+463 KILGPMGLEIEEV
-476 SARELKPY
+476 TARDLKPY
-484 KEDYDIL
+484 SDDYDIL
-491 VESSLAE
+491 VESSIAE

-565 MIIGG
+565 MILNG
-570 QKPPLYKDANT
+570 QIPPLYKDANT
-581 AFLQRLNDL
+581 AFLQRIRDL
-590 ANKFSHELTTEQHS
+590 ADKYAHDMSQDQHD
-604 AVMDYAQEI
+604 AVMAYADAI
-613 SAIVEQNAARTIME
+613 MPIVEQNAAKLVMA
-627 EQAKLGALDEGG
+627 EQAKAGAVS
-639 TGGGGMVDATGLKD
+639 GGGMVDPTGLKD
-653 PTLEATGEVPLN
+653 PALEATGQAPLN
-665 DPSKVVAET
+665 DPAKQAAET